1 MDKMQLLYKDRGKR
15 DLSAYLESP
24 SMTKMSQQ
32 GFVPLSLQSPH
43 SQPELPDSVL
53 SQHSQPEL
61 PDSLLSGQPELPNSL
76 LTGDNLPTIH
86 IPKLAD
92 LFGDTADH
100 VQYLDR

>member
-1 MDKMQLLYKDRGKR
+1 MDKMQLLYKDRRKR

-32 GFVPLSLQSPH
+32 GFAPLSLQTPH
-43 SQPELPDSVL
+43 
-53 SQHSQPEL
+53 QPEL
-61 PDSLLSGQPELPNSL
+61 PDSLLS
-76 LTGDNLPTIH
+76 GDNLPTIH